1 MVSFTLGYM
10 HMSPDQ
16 VEQIKTPDH
25 IDTPKTVKDV
35 ETQSVI
41 DLFAIELDTN
51 KNLIV
56 PEELKDIVDDVM
68 QDPQQ
73 PPEQEDQEKIGDM
86 LKKWKIS
93 EAVSKALDMIF
104 SIFAGSKKKAWLE
117 DFKKYTTDYSSMTQE
132 KLDETINWLQNRVKQ
147 SWLSIHQK
155 LRFTYAFS
163 RAKDE
168 KTTRENPQS
177 TSLEKLSKNIR
188 PGDVLLINKWV
199 VEWIWAKAI
208 ESIQGGNEFT
218 HVMIVKEIK
227 SNGEIIIIHST
238 TDKGVDGRS
247 GVQESS
253 LQHYIQKYKNIDILS
268 LAPEDTYRDK
278 LLQSVEDKLWYDYSK
293 KQAAE
298 AVLGDLIPS
307 DSNAVTCVTLITE
320 SLIDAYPEQFTD
332 LAKARL
338 PKNLMDTLHLT
349 PTYLTNMKS

>member
-168 KTTRENPQS
+168 KLTRENPQS
-177 TSLEKLSKNIR
+177 TAFDKLAKNIQ
-188 PGDVLLINKWV
+188 PGDVLLMNKDGVAKTAMDSIKGKIVNEWLQQASYSIRTHIVIVTKVSGNDIEITQGTTPV
-199 VEWIWAKAI
+199 VK
-208 ESIQGGNEFT
+208 
-218 HVMIVKEIK
+218 
-227 SNGEIIIIHST
+227 
-238 TDKGVDGRS
+238 TDD
-247 GVQESS
+247 
-253 LQHYIQKYKNIDILS
+253 
-268 LAPEDTYRDK
+268 
-278 LLQSVEDKLWYDYSK
+278 LQSYLKQYKAVDVCTLQQPPASRKNSIDYARTLIGKPYDSKAAANQTLTWTNIRDDKYNCGELVAEALYHANPTKFKGLEDKTF
-293 KQAAE
+293 
-298 AVLGDLIPS
+298 PS
-307 DSNAVTCVTLITE
+307 DFLMGNYLQP
-320 SLIDAYPEQFTD
+320 AYMT
-332 LAKARL
+332 
-338 PKNLMDTLHLT
+338 TIV
-349 PTYLTNMKS
+349 S